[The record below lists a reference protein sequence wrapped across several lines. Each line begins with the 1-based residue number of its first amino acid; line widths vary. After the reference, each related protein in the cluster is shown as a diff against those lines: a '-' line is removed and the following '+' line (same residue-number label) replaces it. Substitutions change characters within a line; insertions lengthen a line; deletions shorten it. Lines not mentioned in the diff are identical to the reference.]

1 MFHPRYTHSTFTKQS
16 VCAMVLTHLALLGSA
31 LLNLE
36 VGSLVLRAVSTVP
49 VDLLG
54 RNIAV
59 SVNSEPGPTALSQ
72 VTLLVDTEAS
82 GVGVVG
88 NSAGVRLG
96 EGDGRNAV
104 LDDVQVL
111 PGSGDSA
118 LGEVGQGTVGT
129 TGDWL
134 FHLLVRYEVVKE
146 GGLAYGSAWRCSWRR
161 RCRCRRSLLSC

>member
-1 MFHPRYTHSTFTKQS
+1 
-16 VCAMVLTHLALLGSA
+16 MVLTHLALLGSA

-54 RNIAV
+54 RDIAIAI
-59 SVNSEPGPTALSQ
+59 NSEPGPTALSQ

-96 EGDGRNAV
+96 EGNGRDAV
-104 LDDVQVL
+104 LNDVQVL
-111 PGSGDSA
+111 PGGGDGA
-118 LGEVGQGTVGT
+118 LGEVGQTTTVGT
-129 TGDWL
+129 AGDWL
-134 FHLLVRYEVVKE
+134 FHLLVNYEVVKE
-146 GGLAYGSAWRCSWRR
+146 RGLAYGSAWRCSWRC
-161 RCRCRRSLLSC
+161 RCRCRRTLLSC